1 MKHLKNF
8 NDSPVKKT
16 IMNIFICEYNSPHW
30 EESISIFN
38 SLNLPTSVPKS
49 KGSHRGLSYQILL
62 DVHIETAKELSNDI
76 LGKFPQE
83 PLIVISEVNVQMK
96 NEPIGWWQDNDL
108 VKPGRYFDKLVSEG
122 KRGIFIS

>member
-8 NDSPVKKT
+8 NDSQVKKT

-38 SLNLPTSVPKS
+38 SLNLPTSVSIS
-49 KGSHRGLSYQILL
+49 KGSHKGLSYQILL
-62 DVHIETAKELSNDI
+62 DVHLETAKELSNDI
-76 LGKFPQE
+76 LAKFPQE
-83 PLIVISEVNVQMK
+83 PLIVISEVNVRMK
-96 NEPIGWWQDNDL
+96 DQPIGWWQDNDL

-122 KRGIFIS
+122 KSGVFIS